1 MAKTSVSPSKAKKLA
16 RRLLRENRSGRSY
29 RTIARE
35 DYQGE
40 IDQSTLSRIARS
52 KGTWLPKD
60 ETILSKLGLL
70 TTRSPYAIMPR
81 WWERTPE
88 ALQMFLY
95 TRNQARIIANETRA
109 AQFAYKKKAKQ
120 S

>member
-1 MAKTSVSPSKAKKLA
+1 MAKTTVASSKAKKIA
-16 RRLLRENRSGRSY
+16 RRLLRENRNGRSY

-35 DYQGE
+35 DYQGK

-52 KGTWLPKD
+52 KGEWLPKS
-60 ETILSKLGLL
+60 EEILKTLGLL
-70 TTRSPYAIMPR
+70 IVRSPYAIMPR

-88 ALQMFLY
+88 AFRY
-95 TRNQARIIANETRA
+95 FKYIRNQARIISNETRVG
-109 AQFAYKKKAKQ
+109 QYAYKKVKQ